1 MSAKKTGGLAFNPLL
16 SRTEPD
22 EAAAQSTPE
31 PHPTN
36 VTSKRAAPITS
47 EPAAVQPV
55 DAPPLPVGTPTRLH
69 VHTPD
74 LHPLEATAPDIAERP
89 SKFTF
94 YFTPEQLDRL
104 DDAWEQMRKGRR
116 GGRRPSKSRFVRVA
130 LDRLLDE
137 FEQNPEHVIALLR
150 EEPVG

>member
-16 SRTEPD
+16 SRTEPS
-22 EAAAQSTPE
+22 EASIQVTPDPQPTSVTSKHDAPLTPTPE
-31 PHPTN
+31 PTHAGD
-36 VTSKRAAPITS
+36 V
-47 EPAAVQPV
+47 
-55 DAPPLPVGTPTRLH
+55 PPSLAGTPTRLH
-69 VHTPD
+69 VHTPE
-74 LHPLEATAPDIAERP
+74 LHPVEVAAQNTAERP

-104 DDAWEQMRKGRR
+104 DDAWERMRKGRR
-116 GGRRPSKSRFVRVA
+116 NGRRPSKSQFVRVA

-150 EEPVG
+150 EE

>member
-16 SRTEPD
+16 SRTEPS
-22 EAAAQSTPE
+22 ETAAQPIPE
-31 PHPTN
+31 PQPTN
-36 VTSKRAAPITS
+36 VSSKPHAPTTL
-47 EPAAVQPV
+47 EPDTVHV
-55 DAPPLPVGTPTRLH
+55 GDVPPPAGTLTRLP

-74 LHPLEATAPDIAERP
+74 LHPVEGTTQEAAERP

-104 DDAWEQMRKGRR
+104 DDAWERMRRGRR
-116 GGRRPSKSRFVRVA
+116 AGRRPSKSRFVRVA